1 MRHLALLVAAA
12 LILPFG
18 ASAQERG
25 IAFVQAPE
33 QSSGMAIGA
42 TPEEAFAAA
51 TAQCVEGGA
60 YPEDC
65 LRTNWCLPSG
75 YSIDV
80 FAQHQEGLHW
90 HETLCGL
97 PSEETAREVAEVL
110 CNRSARPY
118 LSECMLVQLYDP
130 DGAPLLE
137 Y

>member
-1 MRHLALLVAAA
+1 MRHLTLLAA
-12 LILPFG
+12 LACPLPAF
-18 ASAQERG
+18 AQPMG

-33 QSSGMAIGA
+33 MSSGMATGA
-42 TPEEAFAAA
+42 TSEDAFAAA

-60 YPEDC
+60 MAEDC
-65 LRTNWCLPSG
+65 LRTNWCLPAG

-118 LSECMLVQLYDP
+118 LIECMLVQLYDP
-130 DGAPLLE
+130 DGTALLE